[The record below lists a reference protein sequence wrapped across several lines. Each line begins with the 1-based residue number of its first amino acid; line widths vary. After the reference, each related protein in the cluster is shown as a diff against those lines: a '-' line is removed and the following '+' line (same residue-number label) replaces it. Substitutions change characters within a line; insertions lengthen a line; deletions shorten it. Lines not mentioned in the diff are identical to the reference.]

1 MSWSEAIIAVHTSVT
16 DQVSH
21 AARLKSERYFV
32 WQEDGGNDD
41 GSENRHSERAVTGTT
56 DLFTPLEFDPWVRA
70 FEAALD
76 AAPSVG
82 HGTKTACSMRRR
94 PG

>member
-56 DLFTPLEFDPWVRA
+56 DLSRRWSSTRGRGPLRRRWTRPPVWGR
-70 FEAALD
+70 
-76 AAPSVG
+76 
-82 HGTKTACSMRRR
+82 GTKTACSTRRR